1 MTRINFIQ
9 AHGAIGSALTF
20 QHVGMLELTP
30 SFPMDDTSASLSD
43 KLILSVRHIDADKWK
58 GPILLLHERVLFF
71 LWV

>member
-43 KLILSVRHIDADKWK
+43 KLILSVRHIDADK
-58 GPILLLHERVLFF
+58 
-71 LWV
+71 